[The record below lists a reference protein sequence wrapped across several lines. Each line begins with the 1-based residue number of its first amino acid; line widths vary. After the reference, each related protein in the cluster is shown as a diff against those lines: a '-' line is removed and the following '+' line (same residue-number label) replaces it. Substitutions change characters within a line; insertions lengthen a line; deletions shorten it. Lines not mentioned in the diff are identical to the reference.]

1 MLWNNTHAVKT
12 VRFTSRYKATRQMIP
27 ELEVLDQLLGGDLP
41 VNVIAGLFSESSRC
55 RKAIGAML
63 HQGEILL
70 LDPEGSPLPIWRY
83 RELQSNDDFWS
94 EGTLYRLSITEIG
107 AKRIR

>member
-1 MLWNNTHAVKT
+1 MT
-12 VRFTSRYKATRQMIP
+12 P

-41 VNVIAGLFSESSRC
+41 VNVIAGLFSESGRC

-63 HQGEILL
+63 HQGENLL
-70 LDPEGSPLPIWRY
+70 LDPSDSPLSVWRY
-83 RELQSNDDFWS
+83 RELQSNNDFWS

-107 AKRIR
+107 VKRIA